1 MLKTLQNWKIEESND
16 NWNLADETI
25 LNEVEFDLLRKMV
38 VFDPAKRSSCE

>member
-25 LNEVEFDLLRKMV
+25 LNEVEFDLLRKMMRDIYP
-38 VFDPAKRSSCE
+38 FPFPI